1 MVPVKI
7 SPSILSADFARLGE
21 QVEEAEAAGA
31 DEIHFDVMD
40 GQFVPGITFGFVI
53 LEVVRRHTQLP
64 IDVHMMVDN
73 PVRFVT
79 EYSAVPGLTMTVH
92 AEACPDLAGTIAAI
106 GAAGMRPAVTLKP
119 TTPLSEIAGVL
130 PLVDRVLVMTV
141 VPGAGGQ
148 PFMDEVL
155 PKIADLREIAS
166 AHKGLEIAVDG
177 GIKADTAPR
186 AVAAG
191 AATLISGSGVFGHPD
206 GIAGGISALRQA
218 VEGLQT
224 PGKRRQENRGAKKP
238 SSRQDGG

>member
-1 MVPVKI
+1 MAPIKI

-40 GQFVPGITFGFVI
+40 GRFVPGITFGFVV
-53 LEVVRRHTQLP
+53 LEAVRKHTQLP
-64 IDVHMMVDN
+64 IDVHMMVDD
-73 PVRFVT
+73 PVRFVP
-79 EYSAVPGLTMTVH
+79 EYADLPGLTMTVH
-92 AEACPDLAGTIAAI
+92 VEACPDLTGTIEAI
-106 GAAGMRPAVTLKP
+106 AAAGMRPAITLNP
-119 TTPLSEIAGVL
+119 ATPLSEITDAL

-155 PKIADLREIAS
+155 PKIVELRDIARANNGFEIA
-166 AHKGLEIAVDG
+166 ADG

-191 AATLISGSGVFGHPD
+191 VTTLIAGSAVFGHED
-206 GIAGGISALRQA
+206 GIAEGIRALRLA
-218 VEGLQT
+218 VEGL
-224 PGKRRQENRGAKKP
+224 
-238 SSRQDGG
+238 

>member
-1 MVPVKI
+1 MAPIKI

-40 GQFVPGITFGFVI
+40 GRFVPGITFGFVV
-53 LEVVRRHTQLP
+53 LEAVRKHTQLP
-64 IDVHMMVDN
+64 IDVHMMVDD
-73 PVRFVT
+73 PVRFVP
-79 EYSAVPGLTMTVH
+79 EYADLPGLTMTVH
-92 AEACPDLAGTIAAI
+92 VEACPDLTGTIEAI
-106 GAAGMRPAVTLKP
+106 AAAGMRPAITLNP
-119 TTPLSEIAGVL
+119 DTPLSEITDAL

-155 PKIADLREIAS
+155 PKIVELRDIARANNGFEIA
-166 AHKGLEIAVDG
+166 ADG

-191 AATLISGSGVFGHPD
+191 VTTLIAGSAVFGHED
-206 GIAGGISALRQA
+206 GIAEGIRALRLA
-218 VEGLQT
+218 VEGL
-224 PGKRRQENRGAKKP
+224 
-238 SSRQDGG
+238 

>member
-1 MVPVKI
+1 MGSIKI

-21 QVEEAEAAGA
+21 QVAEAEAAGA

-40 GQFVPGITFGFVI
+40 GQFVPGITFGFVV
-53 LEVVRRHTQLP
+53 LEAVRRHTQLP
-64 IDVHMMVDN
+64 IDVHMMVDD
-73 PVRFVT
+73 PIRFVP
-79 EYSAVPGLTMTVH
+79 EYAAVPGLTMTVH
-92 AEACPDLAGTIAAI
+92 VEACPDLTETIEAI

-119 TTPLSEIAGVL
+119 ATPLSKIADAL

-141 VPGAGGQ
+141 VPGVGGQ

-155 PKIADLREIAS
+155 PKIADLREIAVS
-166 AHKGLEIAVDG
+166 HPRLEIAVDG

-206 GIAGGISALRQA
+206 GIAGGIRALRLA
-218 VEGLQT
+218 VERL
-224 PGKRRQENRGAKKP
+224 
-238 SSRQDGG
+238 

>member
-1 MVPVKI
+1 MASIKI

-40 GQFVPGITFGFVI
+40 GRFVPGITFGFVI
-53 LEVVRRHTQLP
+53 LEAVRKHTQLP
-64 IDVHMMVDN
+64 IDVHMMVDD
-73 PVRFVT
+73 PVRMVP
-79 EYSAVPGLTMTVH
+79 EYGGVSGLTMTVH
-92 AEACPDLAGTIAAI
+92 VEACPDLAGTIEAI

-119 TTPLSEIAGVL
+119 ATPLSEIEDAL

-148 PFMDEVL
+148 PFMDDVL
-155 PKIADLREIAS
+155 SKIANLRELAGS
-166 AHKGLEIAVDG
+166 HPGLEIAVDG

-191 AATLISGSGVFGHPD
+191 ATTLISGSGVFGHPN
-206 GIAGGISALRQA
+206 GIAGGIRSLRQA
-218 VEGLQT
+218 VEAL
-224 PGKRRQENRGAKKP
+224 
-238 SSRQDGG
+238 

>member
-1 MVPVKI
+1 MGSIKI

-21 QVEEAEAAGA
+21 QVAEAEAAGA

-40 GQFVPGITFGFVI
+40 GQFVPGITFGFVV
-53 LEVVRRHTQLP
+53 LEAVRRHTQLP
-64 IDVHMMVDN
+64 IDVHMMVDD
-73 PVRFVT
+73 PIRFVP
-79 EYSAVPGLTMTVH
+79 EYAAVPGLTMTVH
-92 AEACPDLAGTIAAI
+92 VEACPDLTETIEAI

-119 TTPLSEIAGVL
+119 ATPLSKIADAL

-155 PKIADLREIAS
+155 PKIADLREIAVS
-166 AHKGLEIAVDG
+166 QPRLEIAVDG
-177 GIKADTAPR
+177 GINADTAPR

-206 GIAGGISALRQA
+206 GIAGGIRALRLA
-218 VEGLQT
+218 VERL
-224 PGKRRQENRGAKKP
+224 
-238 SSRQDGG
+238 